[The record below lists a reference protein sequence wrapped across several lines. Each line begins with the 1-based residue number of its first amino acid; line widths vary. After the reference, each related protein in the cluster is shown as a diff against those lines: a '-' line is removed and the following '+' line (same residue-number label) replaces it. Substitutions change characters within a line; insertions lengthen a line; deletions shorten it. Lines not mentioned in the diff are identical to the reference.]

1 MEITVDNKYQDVA
14 ALIRYATIVLTCQSS
29 KNLNA
34 YGQKVIS
41 LANQLKFYAYPLNL
55 INTNNSGAIYK
66 VLKNNFAEKNQEKNV
81 LSLNQSDSRF
91 VDSIGVSE
99 IEKNK
104 ELILESYTHFYN
116 NGNFDKL
123 NRACYRFLKRIKGV
137 NEYDM
142 NDTVIR
148 YVVSCISLRDFS
160 QCYNIIETLQEEYSY
175 FDYNIYL
182 FFLYLVEGD
191 YDKASKKLL
200 KIKTNISEDF
210 YKYVTEEDLAFYF
223 AFCLLYNFNI
233 TDYKEVLSN
242 NDIYV
247 YKLYD
252 KYNKFFEIVDAYYK
266 CDYLRVNN
274 EFNKKLKERIN
285 KDPFLSGK
293 SECDYLRVNNEFNK
307 KLKERINK
315 DPFLSGKSETI
326 EKKFK
331 EKILKEILT
340 FSSEIS
346 YKTIADLLVIS
357 KSQAVDMIVS
367 LIKAKKKDA
376 IIDDIDEV
384 VIMKEPNPMNDLLT
398 KSNELMEKNLDDL
411 IKFSYTNIK
420 HKMAGKIEGKNIT
433 KKPLERGYDMRMLEM
448 MGDMGD

>member
-81 LSLNQSDSRF
+81 LSLNQSDSHF

-99 IEKNK
+99 IDKNK

-293 SECDYLRVNNEFNK
+293 SE
-307 KLKERINK
+307 
-315 DPFLSGKSETI
+315 TI

-346 YKTIADLLVIS
+346 YKTIADLLVIN

-420 HKMAGKIEGKNIT
+420 HKIAGKIEGKNIT

>member
-1 MEITVDNKYQDVA
+1 MEITVDTKYQDVA

-55 INTNNSGAIYK
+55 INTNNSGAVYK
-66 VLKNNFAEKNQEKNV
+66 LLKNNFAEKNQEKNV
-81 LSLNQSDSRF
+81 LSLNQSDSHF

-99 IEKNK
+99 IDKNK

-182 FFLYLVEGD
+182 FFLYLVEGE
-191 YDKASKKLL
+191 YDMASKKLL

-266 CDYLRVNN
+266 
-274 EFNKKLKERIN
+274 
-285 KDPFLSGK
+285 
-293 SECDYLRVNNEFNK
+293 CDYLRVNNEFNK

-420 HKMAGKIEGKNIT
+420 HKIAGKIEGKNIT

>member
-81 LSLNQSDSRF
+81 LSLNQSDSHF

-99 IEKNK
+99 IDKNK

-148 YVVSCISLRDFS
+148 YVVSCVSLRDFS

-191 YDKASKKLL
+191 YDRASKKLL

-266 CDYLRVNN
+266 
-274 EFNKKLKERIN
+274 
-285 KDPFLSGK
+285 
-293 SECDYLRVNNEFNK
+293 CDYLRVNNEFNK

-420 HKMAGKIEGKNIT
+420 HKIAGKIEGKNIT

>member
-81 LSLNQSDSRF
+81 LSLNQSDSHF

-99 IEKNK
+99 IDKNK

-148 YVVSCISLRDFS
+148 YVVSCVSLRDFS

-182 FFLYLVEGD
+182 FFLYLVEGE
-191 YDKASKKLL
+191 YDVASKKLL

-266 CDYLRVNN
+266 
-274 EFNKKLKERIN
+274 
-285 KDPFLSGK
+285 
-293 SECDYLRVNNEFNK
+293 CDYLRVNNEFNK

-420 HKMAGKIEGKNIT
+420 HKIAGKIEGKNIT

>member
-81 LSLNQSDSRF
+81 LSLNQSDSHF

-99 IEKNK
+99 IDKNK

-148 YVVSCISLRDFS
+148 YVVSCVSLRDFS

-182 FFLYLVEGD
+182 FFLYLVEGE
-191 YDKASKKLL
+191 YDRASKKLL

-293 SECDYLRVNNEFNK
+293 SE
-307 KLKERINK
+307 
-315 DPFLSGKSETI
+315 TI

-357 KSQAVDMIVS
+357 KPQAVDMIVG

-420 HKMAGKIEGKNIT
+420 HKIAGKIEGKNIT

>member
-1 MEITVDNKYQDVA
+1 MEITVDAKYQDVA

-81 LSLNQSDSRF
+81 LSLNQSDSHF

-99 IEKNK
+99 IDKNK

-293 SECDYLRVNNEFNK
+293 SE
-307 KLKERINK
+307 
-315 DPFLSGKSETI
+315 TI

-420 HKMAGKIEGKNIT
+420 HKIAGKIEGKNIT

>member
-81 LSLNQSDSRF
+81 LSLNQSDSHF

-99 IEKNK
+99 IDKNK

-182 FFLYLVEGD
+182 FFLYLVEGE
-191 YDKASKKLL
+191 YDRASKKLL

-266 CDYLRVNN
+266 
-274 EFNKKLKERIN
+274 
-285 KDPFLSGK
+285 
-293 SECDYLRVNNEFNK
+293 CDYLRVNNEFNK

-411 IKFSYTNIK
+411 IKFSYTNIE
-420 HKMAGKIEGKNIT
+420 HKILPKIEGRNIT
-433 KKPLERGYDMRMLEM
+433 KKPLERDRGDVDPRMFEM
-448 MGDMGD
+448 MMAGMG

>member
-1 MEITVDNKYQDVA
+1 MEITVDTKYQDVA

-81 LSLNQSDSRF
+81 LSLNQSDSHF

-99 IEKNK
+99 IDKNK

-148 YVVSCISLRDFS
+148 YVVSCVSLRDFS

-293 SECDYLRVNNEFNK
+293 SE
-307 KLKERINK
+307 
-315 DPFLSGKSETI
+315 TI

-420 HKMAGKIEGKNIT
+420 HKIAGKIEGKNIT

>member
-81 LSLNQSDSRF
+81 LSLNQSDSHF

-99 IEKNK
+99 IDKNK

-148 YVVSCISLRDFS
+148 YVVSCVSLRDFS

-182 FFLYLVEGD
+182 FFLYLVEGE
-191 YDKASKKLL
+191 YDRASKKLL

-293 SECDYLRVNNEFNK
+293 SE
-307 KLKERINK
+307 
-315 DPFLSGKSETI
+315 TI

-357 KSQAVDMIVS
+357 KPQAVDMIVS

-420 HKMAGKIEGKNIT
+420 HKIAGKIEGKNIT

>member
-81 LSLNQSDSRF
+81 LSLNQSDSHF

-99 IEKNK
+99 IDKNK

-182 FFLYLVEGD
+182 FFLYLVEGE
-191 YDKASKKLL
+191 YDRASKKLL

-293 SECDYLRVNNEFNK
+293 SE
-307 KLKERINK
+307 
-315 DPFLSGKSETI
+315 TI

-357 KSQAVDMIVS
+357 KTQAVDMIVS

-420 HKMAGKIEGKNIT
+420 HKIAGKIEGKNIT

>member
-1 MEITVDNKYQDVA
+1 MEITVDSKYQGVS
-14 ALIRYATIVLTCQSS
+14 ALIRYATIVLTCQTS
-29 KNLNA
+29 KNLNT

-55 INTNNSGAIYK
+55 INTNNSGSIYK
-66 VLKNNFAEKNQEKNV
+66 ALKNNFAEKNQEKNV
-81 LSLNQSDSRF
+81 LSLNQSDSHF
-91 VDSIGVSE
+91 VDSIGVSD
-99 IEKNK
+99 IDKNK
-104 ELILESYTHFYN
+104 ELILEAYTHFYN

-142 NDTVIR
+142 NEAVIR
-148 YVVSCISLRDFS
+148 YVVSCISLREFS

-182 FFLYLVEGD
+182 FFLYLVEGE

-200 KIKTNISEDF
+200 KIKPNISEDF
-210 YKYVTEEDLAFYF
+210 YEYVKEEDLAFYF

-233 TDYKEVLSN
+233 ADYKEVLSN

-285 KDPFLSGK
+285 KDPFLCGK
-293 SECDYLRVNNEFNK
+293 SD
-307 KLKERINK
+307 
-315 DPFLSGKSETI
+315 TI

-346 YKTIADLLVIS
+346 YKTIADLLVIP
-357 KSQAVDMIVS
+357 KQQAADMIVS
-367 LIKAKKKDA
+367 LIKDKKKDA

-384 VIMKEPNPMNDLLT
+384 VIMKEPNPMNDLLI
-398 KSNELMEKNLDDL
+398 KSNELMEKNLEDL
-411 IKFSYTNIK
+411 IKFSYSNVK
-420 HKMAGKIEGKNIT
+420 HKISGKIEGKNIT
-433 KKPLERGYDMRMLEM
+433 RKPLERNREFDMRMMEM
-448 MGDMGD
+448 MGGDFGE

>member
-81 LSLNQSDSRF
+81 LSLNQSDSHF

-99 IEKNK
+99 IDKNK

-148 YVVSCISLRDFS
+148 YVVSCVSLRDFS

-182 FFLYLVEGD
+182 FFLYLVEGE
-191 YDKASKKLL
+191 YDRASKKLL

-266 CDYLRVNN
+266 
-274 EFNKKLKERIN
+274 
-285 KDPFLSGK
+285 
-293 SECDYLRVNNEFNK
+293 CDYLRVNNEFNK

-420 HKMAGKIEGKNIT
+420 HKIAGKIEGKNIT

>member
-1 MEITVDNKYQDVA
+1 MEITVDTKYQDVA

-81 LSLNQSDSRF
+81 LSLNQSDSHF

-99 IEKNK
+99 IDKNK

-182 FFLYLVEGD
+182 FFLYLVEGE
-191 YDKASKKLL
+191 YDRASKKLL

-266 CDYLRVNN
+266 
-274 EFNKKLKERIN
+274 
-285 KDPFLSGK
+285 
-293 SECDYLRVNNEFNK
+293 CDYLRVNNEFNK

-420 HKMAGKIEGKNIT
+420 HKIAGKIEGKNIT
-433 KKPLERGYDMRMLEM
+433 KRPLERGYDMRMLEM

>member
-55 INTNNSGAIYK
+55 INTNNSGAVYK
-66 VLKNNFAEKNQEKNV
+66 LLKNNFAEKNQEKNV
-81 LSLNQSDSRF
+81 LSLNQSDSHF

-99 IEKNK
+99 IDKNK

-182 FFLYLVEGD
+182 FFLYLVEGE
-191 YDKASKKLL
+191 YDMASKKLL

-266 CDYLRVNN
+266 
-274 EFNKKLKERIN
+274 
-285 KDPFLSGK
+285 
-293 SECDYLRVNNEFNK
+293 CDYLRVNNEFNK

-420 HKMAGKIEGKNIT
+420 HKIAGKIEGKNIT

>member
-81 LSLNQSDSRF
+81 LSLNQSDSHF

-99 IEKNK
+99 IDKNK

-148 YVVSCISLRDFS
+148 YVVSCVSLRDFS

-200 KIKTNISEDF
+200 KIKTNISDDF

-293 SECDYLRVNNEFNK
+293 SE
-307 KLKERINK
+307 
-315 DPFLSGKSETI
+315 TI

-357 KSQAVDMIVS
+357 KSQAVDMIVG

-420 HKMAGKIEGKNIT
+420 HKIAGKIEGKNIT

>member
-81 LSLNQSDSRF
+81 LSLNQSDSHF

-99 IEKNK
+99 IDKNK

-148 YVVSCISLRDFS
+148 YVVSCVSLRDFS

-293 SECDYLRVNNEFNK
+293 SE
-307 KLKERINK
+307 
-315 DPFLSGKSETI
+315 TI

-367 LIKAKKKDA
+367 LIKAKKKRC
-376 IIDDIDEV
+376 
-384 VIMKEPNPMNDLLT
+384 N
-398 KSNELMEKNLDDL
+398 
-411 IKFSYTNIK
+411 Y
-420 HKMAGKIEGKNIT
+420 
-433 KKPLERGYDMRMLEM
+433 
-448 MGDMGD
+448 

>member
-81 LSLNQSDSRF
+81 LSLNQSDSHF

-148 YVVSCISLRDFS
+148 YVVSCVSLRDFS

-182 FFLYLVEGD
+182 FFLYLVEGE

-266 CDYLRVNN
+266 
-274 EFNKKLKERIN
+274 
-285 KDPFLSGK
+285 
-293 SECDYLRVNNEFNK
+293 CDYLRVNNEFNK

-420 HKMAGKIEGKNIT
+420 HKIAGKIEGKNIT

>member
-81 LSLNQSDSRF
+81 LSLNQSDSHF

-99 IEKNK
+99 IDKNK

-148 YVVSCISLRDFS
+148 YVVSCVSLRDFS

-293 SECDYLRVNNEFNK
+293 SE
-307 KLKERINK
+307 
-315 DPFLSGKSETI
+315 TI

-398 KSNELMEKNLDDL
+398 KSNELMEKNLEDL

-420 HKMAGKIEGKNIT
+420 HKIAGKIEGKNIT

>member
-66 VLKNNFAEKNQEKNV
+66 VLKSNFAEKNQEKNV
-81 LSLNQSDSRF
+81 LSLNQSDSHF

-99 IEKNK
+99 IDKNK

-182 FFLYLVEGD
+182 FFLYLVEGE
-191 YDKASKKLL
+191 YDRASKKLL

-266 CDYLRVNN
+266 
-274 EFNKKLKERIN
+274 
-285 KDPFLSGK
+285 
-293 SECDYLRVNNEFNK
+293 CDYLRVNNEFNK

-420 HKMAGKIEGKNIT
+420 HKIAGKIEGKNIT

>member
-1 MEITVDNKYQDVA
+1 MEITVDTKYQDVA

-55 INTNNSGAIYK
+55 INTNNSGAVYK
-66 VLKNNFAEKNQEKNV
+66 LLKNNFAEKNQEKNV
-81 LSLNQSDSRF
+81 LSLNQSDSHF

-99 IEKNK
+99 IDKNK

-182 FFLYLVEGD
+182 FFLYLVEGE

-293 SECDYLRVNNEFNK
+293 SE
-307 KLKERINK
+307 
-315 DPFLSGKSETI
+315 TI

-357 KSQAVDMIVS
+357 KPQAVDMIVS

-420 HKMAGKIEGKNIT
+420 HKIAGKIEGKNIT

>member
-81 LSLNQSDSRF
+81 LSLNQSDSHF

-99 IEKNK
+99 IDKNK

-123 NRACYRFLKRIKGV
+123 NRACYLFLKRIKGV

-148 YVVSCISLRDFS
+148 YVVSCVSLRDFS

-293 SECDYLRVNNEFNK
+293 SE
-307 KLKERINK
+307 
-315 DPFLSGKSETI
+315 TI

-420 HKMAGKIEGKNIT
+420 HKIAGKIEGKNIT

>member
-81 LSLNQSDSRF
+81 LSLNQSDSHF

-99 IEKNK
+99 IDKNK
-104 ELILESYTHFYN
+104 ELILESYPHFYN
-116 NGNFDKL
+116 NRNFDKL

-148 YVVSCISLRDFS
+148 YVVSCVSLRDFS

-252 KYNKFFEIVDAYYK
+252 KYKKFFEIVDAYYK
-266 CDYLRVNN
+266 
-274 EFNKKLKERIN
+274 
-285 KDPFLSGK
+285 
-293 SECDYLRVNNEFNK
+293 CDYLRVNNEFNK

-357 KSQAVDMIVS
+357 KPQAVDMIVS

-420 HKMAGKIEGKNIT
+420 HKIAGKIEGKNIT

>member
-81 LSLNQSDSRF
+81 LSLNQSDSHF

-99 IEKNK
+99 IDKNK

-148 YVVSCISLRDFS
+148 YVVSCVSLRDFS

-182 FFLYLVEGD
+182 FFLYLVEGE
-191 YDKASKKLL
+191 YDRASKKLL

-293 SECDYLRVNNEFNK
+293 SE
-307 KLKERINK
+307 
-315 DPFLSGKSETI
+315 TI

-357 KSQAVDMIVS
+357 KSQAVDMIVG

-420 HKMAGKIEGKNIT
+420 HKIAGKIEGKNIT

>member
-81 LSLNQSDSRF
+81 LSLNQSDSHF

-99 IEKNK
+99 IDKNK

-148 YVVSCISLRDFS
+148 YVVSCVSLRDFS

-293 SECDYLRVNNEFNK
+293 SE
-307 KLKERINK
+307 
-315 DPFLSGKSETI
+315 TI

-357 KSQAVDMIVS
+357 KPQAVDMIVS
-367 LIKAKKKDA
+367 LIKAKKKDE

-420 HKMAGKIEGKNIT
+420 HKIAGKIEGKNIT

>member
-1 MEITVDNKYQDVA
+1 MEITVDTKYQDVA

-55 INTNNSGAIYK
+55 INSNNSGAIYK

-81 LSLNQSDSRF
+81 LSLNQSDSHF

-99 IEKNK
+99 IDKNK

-123 NRACYRFLKRIKGV
+123 NRACYLFLKRIKGV

-148 YVVSCISLRDFS
+148 YVVSCVSLRDFS

-293 SECDYLRVNNEFNK
+293 SE
-307 KLKERINK
+307 
-315 DPFLSGKSETI
+315 TI

-420 HKMAGKIEGKNIT
+420 HKIAGKIEGKNIT

>member
-81 LSLNQSDSRF
+81 LSLNQSDSHF

-99 IEKNK
+99 IDKNK

-182 FFLYLVEGD
+182 FFLYLVEGE

-293 SECDYLRVNNEFNK
+293 SE
-307 KLKERINK
+307 I
-315 DPFLSGKSETI
+315 I

-420 HKMAGKIEGKNIT
+420 HKIAGKIEGKNIT

>member
-81 LSLNQSDSRF
+81 LSLNQSDSHF

-99 IEKNK
+99 IDKNK

-148 YVVSCISLRDFS
+148 YVVSCVSLRDFS

-293 SECDYLRVNNEFNK
+293 SE
-307 KLKERINK
+307 
-315 DPFLSGKSETI
+315 TI

-420 HKMAGKIEGKNIT
+420 HKIAGKIEGKNIT
-433 KKPLERGYDMRMLEM
+433 RKPLERNREFDMRMMEM
-448 MGDMGD
+448 MGGDFGE

>member
-81 LSLNQSDSRF
+81 LSLNQSDSHF

-99 IEKNK
+99 IDKNK

-182 FFLYLVEGD
+182 FFLYLVEGE
-191 YDKASKKLL
+191 YDRASKKLL

-266 CDYLRVNN
+266 
-274 EFNKKLKERIN
+274 
-285 KDPFLSGK
+285 
-293 SECDYLRVNNEFNK
+293 CDYLRVNNEFNK

-420 HKMAGKIEGKNIT
+420 HKIAGKIEGKNIT

>member
-182 FFLYLVEGD
+182 FFLYLVEGE
-191 YDKASKKLL
+191 YDRASKKLL

-293 SECDYLRVNNEFNK
+293 SE
-307 KLKERINK
+307 
-315 DPFLSGKSETI
+315 TI

-384 VIMKEPNPMNDLLT
+384 VIMKEPNPMIDLLT

-420 HKMAGKIEGKNIT
+420 HKIAGKIEGKNIT

>member
-81 LSLNQSDSRF
+81 LSLNQSDSHF

-99 IEKNK
+99 IDKNK

-182 FFLYLVEGD
+182 FFLYLVEGE
-191 YDKASKKLL
+191 YDRASKKLL

-242 NDIYV
+242 KDIYV

-266 CDYLRVNN
+266 
-274 EFNKKLKERIN
+274 
-285 KDPFLSGK
+285 
-293 SECDYLRVNNEFNK
+293 CDYLRVNNEFNK

-420 HKMAGKIEGKNIT
+420 HKIAGKIEGKNIT

>member
-81 LSLNQSDSRF
+81 LSLNQSDSHF

-99 IEKNK
+99 IDKNK

-182 FFLYLVEGD
+182 FFLYLVEGE

-293 SECDYLRVNNEFNK
+293 SE
-307 KLKERINK
+307 
-315 DPFLSGKSETI
+315 TI

-357 KSQAVDMIVS
+357 KPQAVDMIVS

-420 HKMAGKIEGKNIT
+420 HKIAGKIEGKNIT

>member
-66 VLKNNFAEKNQEKNV
+66 VLKSNFAEKNQEKNV
-81 LSLNQSDSRF
+81 LSLNQSDSHF

-99 IEKNK
+99 IDKNK

-148 YVVSCISLRDFS
+148 YVVSCVSLRDFS

-293 SECDYLRVNNEFNK
+293 SE
-307 KLKERINK
+307 
-315 DPFLSGKSETI
+315 TI

-357 KSQAVDMIVS
+357 KSQAVDMIVG

-420 HKMAGKIEGKNIT
+420 HKIAGKIEGKNIT

>member
-1 MEITVDNKYQDVA
+1 MEITVDTKYQDVA

-81 LSLNQSDSRF
+81 LSLNQSDSHF

-99 IEKNK
+99 IDKNK

-182 FFLYLVEGD
+182 FFLYLVEGE

-266 CDYLRVNN
+266 
-274 EFNKKLKERIN
+274 
-285 KDPFLSGK
+285 
-293 SECDYLRVNNEFNK
+293 CDYLRVNNEFNK

-420 HKMAGKIEGKNIT
+420 HKIAGKIEGKNIT

>member
-1 MEITVDNKYQDVA
+1 MEITVDTKYQDVA

-81 LSLNQSDSRF
+81 LSLNQSDSHF

-99 IEKNK
+99 IDKNK

-182 FFLYLVEGD
+182 FFLYLVEGE

-293 SECDYLRVNNEFNK
+293 SE
-307 KLKERINK
+307 I
-315 DPFLSGKSETI
+315 I

-357 KSQAVDMIVS
+357 KPQAVDMIVS

-411 IKFSYTNIK
+411 IKFSYK
-420 HKMAGKIEGKNIT
+420 LFSFKLCKI
-433 KKPLERGYDMRMLEM
+433 
-448 MGDMGD
+448 

>member
-293 SECDYLRVNNEFNK
+293 SE
-307 KLKERINK
+307 
-315 DPFLSGKSETI
+315 TI

-411 IKFSYTNIK
+411 IKFSYSNVK
-420 HKMAGKIEGKNIT
+420 HKISGKIEGKNIT
-433 KKPLERGYDMRMLEM
+433 RKPLERNREFDMRMMEM
-448 MGDMGD
+448 MGGDFGE

>member
-81 LSLNQSDSRF
+81 LSLNQSDSHF

-99 IEKNK
+99 IDKNK

-293 SECDYLRVNNEFNK
+293 SE
-307 KLKERINK
+307 I
-315 DPFLSGKSETI
+315 I

-420 HKMAGKIEGKNIT
+420 HKIAGKIEGKNIT

>member
-1 MEITVDNKYQDVA
+1 MEITVDTKYQDVA

-66 VLKNNFAEKNQEKNV
+66 VLKSNFAEKNQEKNV
-81 LSLNQSDSRF
+81 LSLNQSDSHF

-99 IEKNK
+99 IDKNK

-293 SECDYLRVNNEFNK
+293 SE
-307 KLKERINK
+307 
-315 DPFLSGKSETI
+315 TI

-420 HKMAGKIEGKNIT
+420 HKIAGKIEGKNIT

>member
-81 LSLNQSDSRF
+81 LSLNQSDSHF

-99 IEKNK
+99 IDKNK

-293 SECDYLRVNNEFNK
+293 SE
-307 KLKERINK
+307 
-315 DPFLSGKSETI
+315 TI

-411 IKFSYTNIK
+411 IKFSYSNVK
-420 HKMAGKIEGKNIT
+420 HKIAGKIEGKNIT
-433 KKPLERGYDMRMLEM
+433 RKPLERNREFDMRMMEM
-448 MGDMGD
+448 MGGDFGE